1 LDAILKDFGLPTRAT
16 SALYDATIGFRVRR
30 SNYERDADLEQGTA
44 QRDLR
49 ILVAKGLLVPQ
60 GETKGRTYVG
70 GEMLR
75 TIQREVAADRHILIN
90 PYGTEAPDLTARPRR
105 SVITTN

>member
-1 LDAILKDFGLPTRAT
+1 
-16 SALYDATIGFRVRR
+16 
-30 SNYERDADLEQGTA
+30 
-44 QRDLR
+44 
-49 ILVAKGLLVPQ
+49 
-60 GETKGRTYVG
+60 
-70 GEMLR
+70 MLR